1 METLAREMKPFRI
14 NPACIAREV
23 SGRRLIIVY
32 PEAANPY
39 YLEVNDSLFNVFRAA
54 RDLGSFDEDDVA
66 DILAEPAPLSWDD
79 VSQRLNQAESDM
91 KAGRTMSCDAVHEQ
105 LEQNFPWL
113 CE

>member
-1 METLAREMKPFRI
+1 MSTAEQTAWKFYEAYHLEAMPS
-14 NPACIAREV
+14 EV
-23 SGRRLIIVY
+23 KRHLMILLLSSPHSTGNASY
-32 PEAANPY
+32 ANS
-39 YLEVNDSLFNVFRAA
+39 NNK
-54 RDLGSFDEDDVA
+54 DDVA